1 MNSLSNHPIPADRHF
16 PSSEGATPMMQ
27 QYLELRGQAP
37 GDALLFYRMG
47 DFYELFF
54 DDAVRA
60 AAALDIAL
68 TKRGEHQGE
77 PIPMCGVPAATA
89 EAYLA
94 RLIKAGFKVAV
105 GEQTEDPKAAKARGG
120 AKAVVQRAITRIVT
134 PGTLTEDSLLDP
146 RAANRIAAV
155 AQLPTGEAALAWAEI
170 STGEFAVAVVAP
182 DALSAEL
189 AAMNPAE
196 LLVEESR
203 FGDIAA
209 MALRATLTPLPRA
222 KFDVGSAE
230 RQLKAQF
237 DVQELTAF
245 GEFSKAERAALGALL
260 DYLALSQA
268 GAPAK
273 LSPPRQAREG
283 SVLAIDPATRASL
296 EIDRTLAG
304 ERQGSLLDAIDRT
317 VTAPGARALADRLAR
332 PLTDVAAIEARLDA
346 VAWFEREAGLR
357 RQLRDRLRSA
367 GDAERALSRLLVGR
381 GGPRDL
387 KALSGALQEG
397 EAIAA
402 RLLDEKL
409 DTPPPRVADGIG
421 ALTLADKPELAALVG
436 DLERAI
442 VDEPPLLARDGG
454 FVAEGWMPEL
464 DETRQLRD
472 ASRRIVAGLQQ
483 TYAEATEVSALKVKH
498 NNVLGYFVEVTA
510 RHADRLMGDDTFI
523 HRQTMANAVRFTTTE
538 LAELESKIASAGERA
553 LAMEIET
560 FAGLRDRVEALAGFI
575 RAATAALAEFDV
587 SAALAEWAEEAAAC
601 RPQIND
607 SFTFS
612 VDGGRHPVVERAL
625 AKSGEGRFTPNSC
638 QLDGSGENAARLTF
652 VTGPNMAGKSTFLR
666 QNALILMLAQAGCYV
681 PAESAVIGVAD
692 RLYSRVGA
700 ADDLARGRSTFMA
713 EMIETAA
720 ILNQATARS
729 FVILDEIGR
738 GTATFDGLSIAWAAA
753 EHLHEI
759 NRCRALFATHYHE
772 LTRLAGD
779 LDAAGNVSLK
789 AKEWKGE
796 LVFLHEVGA
805 GAADRSYGIEVA
817 RRAGLPRKA
826 ISRAQAIL
834 KRLESD
840 GAPAAALDTLPLFAV
855 AEPEP
860 EPLSEPSEVE
870 TRLEAVD
877 PDALTPRDALDLVYA
892 LKALAKKA

>member
-209 MALRATLTPLPRA
+209 LALRATLTPLPRA

-245 GEFSKAERAALGALL
+245 GDFSKAERAALGVLL

-421 ALTLADKPELAALVG
+421 ALTLADKPDLAALVG

>member
-1 MNSLSNHPIPADRHF
+1 MNALTTLPIPADRTF
-16 PSSEGATPMMQ
+16 PSAEGATPMMV
-27 QYLELRGQAP
+27 QYLDLRAQAP
-37 GDALLFYRMG
+37 ADALLFYRMG

-68 TKRGEHQGE
+68 TRRGEHQGE

-94 RLIKAGFKVAV
+94 RLIRAGFKVAV

-120 AKAVVQRAITRIVT
+120 SKAVVQRAITRIVT

-146 RAANRIAAV
+146 RSSNRIAAL
-155 AQLPTGEAALAWAEI
+155 ARLASGEAAIAWAEV
-170 STGEFAVAVVAP
+170 STGEFAVSVVSP
-182 DALSAEL
+182 SALAAEL

-196 LLVEESR
+196 LLVEESA
-203 FGDIAA
+203 FSEAA
-209 MALRATLTPLPRA
+209 GLAPRSTLTPLPRA
-222 KFDVGSAE
+222 KFDVASAE
-230 RQLKAQF
+230 RQLKSQF
-237 DVQELTAF
+237 GVQELTAF
-245 GEFSKAERAALGALL
+245 GDFSKAERAALGALL

-273 LSPPRQAREG
+273 LAPPRQAREG

-296 EIDRTLAG
+296 EIERTLSG

-317 VTAPGARALADRLAR
+317 VTAPGARALAERLAR
-332 PLTDVAAIEARLDA
+332 PLTEVAAIEARLDA
-346 VAWFEREAGLR
+346 IAWFEREAAAR
-357 RQLRDRLRSA
+357 RDLRDRLKTA
-367 GDAERALSRLLVGR
+367 GDAERALSRLLLGR

-387 KALSGALQEG
+387 KALSGALLEG

-402 RLLDEKL
+402 RLLDERL
-409 DTPPPRVADGIG
+409 DTPPGQIAAGIA
-421 ALTLADKPELAALVG
+421 ALTLADKPGLARLVN

-442 VDEPPLLARDGG
+442 ADEPPLLARDGG
-454 FVAEGWMPEL
+454 FVAEGWMPEI

-472 ASRRIVAGLQQ
+472 ASRRVVAGLQQ
-483 TYAEATEVSALKVKH
+483 TYAEATGVSSLKIKH

-510 RHADRLMGDDTFI
+510 KHADTLMGEDSFI

-553 LAMEIET
+553 LAMEMET
-560 FAGLRDRVEALAGFI
+560 FSSLCDRVEAQAAEI
-575 RAATAALAEFDV
+575 RSATRALAEFDV
-587 SAALAEWAEEAAAC
+587 SSALAEWAEETGAC
-601 RPQIND
+601 RPQVND

-612 VDGGRHPVVERAL
+612 VEGGRHPVVERAL
-625 AKSGEGRFTPNSC
+625 ARSGEGRFTPNSC
-638 QLDGSGENAARLTF
+638 QLDGSGENAARLSF
-652 VTGPNMAGKSTFLR
+652 VTGPNMTGKSTYLR
-666 QNALILMLAQAGCYV
+666 QNALILMLTQAGIYV
-681 PAESAVIGVAD
+681 PAERAVIGVAD

-720 ILNQATARS
+720 ILNQATPRS

-738 GTATFDGLSIAWAAA
+738 GTATYDGLSIAWAAA
-753 EHLHEI
+753 EHLHEV

-772 LTRLAGD
+772 LTRLADD
-779 LDAAGNVSLK
+779 LDAAGNCSLK

-796 LVFLHEVGA
+796 LVFLHEVGP

-826 ISRAQAIL
+826 VSRAQSIL

-840 GAPAAALDTLPLFAV
+840 GKPAAALDMLPLFAV
-855 AEPEP
+855 AEPGP
-860 EPLSEPSEVE
+860 EPLVSPVE
-870 TRLEAVD
+870 ERLAAVD
-877 PDALTPRDALDLVYA
+877 ADGLSPREALELVYQ
-892 LKALAKKA
+892 LKSLANEA